1 MALNYSKIITTVN
14 SVTQNISIIPDQHN
28 VIVIDTSDNRLGIN
42 TINPQ
47 HSIDVRDNPDISGI
61 IHGDHI
67 KTSTVMSDLTPD
79 IDICYNLG
87 SQTNRWNRIDASYL
101 EVTGINIKDATK
113 FSIGE
118 GSAENGIT
126 FPLNVNVNGDIT
138 ANDLIVD
145 GINIRDSSK
154 FIIGEGSGNNNGIEF
169 PVTTTISG
177 DLIISG
183 DISSQYLVNLITGN
197 RASIS
202 VSATSL
208 TQNDYYGL
216 YRGQQLL
223 SDYTTGDIGIEAS
236 GLQQT
241 IVVSTQ
247 STGDAGFFIGNQLRP
262 SLTLIKNTLY
272 TFDLS
277 NVDLVTHPFRIYTD
291 NTRAIEYQGAVID
304 GSFLYL
310 TVTDSVT
317 SLYYGCE
324 NHSDMGNYI
333 NIDVVYRKFNIR
345 FTENSEADD
354 VPNIQ
359 YYNIFNF
366 NNLDVIASE
375 NNQILQNDLSGIV
388 INDSYDRY
396 KTLLDINYTITNN
409 YINDIIF
416 EISLFKNSN
425 VIHRYQNTIDFQS
438 TQSQVQIPQY
448 STTGAY
454 SENDHLEL
462 GFLFYV
468 SNYNVTSIN
477 NDVNITNGYIE
488 NLFNNYDYGYYGYNM
503 YHWNYRSHNFPDR
516 DKEFNSLHGTE
527 PYSDGGNQ
535 THEQHNDDFRLNLL
549 NLSIPI
555 GYQNWLSWPNRAT
568 YYTNQDDA
576 VWYENY
582 VNWYSKDM
590 GLNGNVETF
599 DVLDSNYVS
608 NARAIALQNSS
619 NKYIDISESVVTILV
634 ENIENIDIIIDVS
647 TSLGIVASEN
657 LINAANRGVS
667 FGTKYKCYYIFYLVR
682 SRYNN
687 PTGLYDETVI
697 DNKVFISD
705 KMDDSTGSYS
715 KCTGVT
721 TDGAIISNI
730 DPNILNGIINNARW
744 VNKLNFNLRNY
755 SLQLQKN
762 DNVIIK
768 SIVAIQFARTY
779 SSNIFRSGL
788 NKWWI
793 FYSGANTGLDYDI
806 YLQSIDRFHLNIDT
820 SVRTVLN
827 DFGYNINL
835 NFNTINLSVGKSQEQ
850 TFEDIEITN
859 SLTLQPDA
867 IFQAKN
873 IDFTGIPDVSTGL
886 SPGYLYQDNG
896 FIKIVL

>member
-1 MALNYSKIITTVN
+1 MALDYSKIITTVN

-154 FIIGEGSGNNNGIEF
+154 FIIGGGTGNNNGIEF

-202 VSATSL
+202 VSSTSIIN
-208 TQNDYYGL
+208 QNDYYGL
-216 YRGQQLL
+216 YRGQELL
-223 SDYTTGDIGIEAS
+223 SDYTTGDIGIESS
-236 GLQQT
+236 GLQET

-247 STGDAGFFIGNQLRP
+247 STGDAGFYIDNELRR

-291 NTRAIEYQGAVID
+291 NTLAIEYQGAVID

-317 SLYYGCE
+317 SLYYGCS
-324 NHSDMGNYI
+324 NHSGMGNYI
-333 NIDVVYRKFNIR
+333 TIDVVYRKFNIK
-345 FTENSEADD
+345 FKPSFQVDAVKDISN
-354 VPNIQ
+354 
-359 YYNIFNF
+359 YNILNLENNF
-366 NNLDVIASE
+366 TSVLSE
-375 NNQILQNDLSGIV
+375 NNQIFAVDFSSII
-388 INDSYDRY
+388 INESYDKY
-396 KTLLDINYTITNN
+396 KTVLSSSVVITNN
-409 YINDIIF
+409 TTNDILFELVVFKNGLKHITYDTSVNNNTEITATIDRTLDNTTYAQDDRLSIGMLMYQVSDQENINYQYNQISTELLRDFSYDFSMLAYESTASQTYFSNPFQNDYDKFIIPIANKYNWFSKKFNSSSPTILTESQILSSHQDDFSTIELGIQSNQFFDVVDDEIIF
-416 EISLFKNSN
+416 KQTTNFSFDISLNVYNIIMRTGSHNGGYNQWNFKIKYQPVLYVDISN
-425 VIHRYQNTIDFQS
+425 NQNYTSDTNIVLSSEFNPPHQS
-438 TQSQVQIPQY
+438 GNQSNP
-448 STTGAY
+448 G
-454 SENDHLEL
+454 N
-462 GFLFYV
+462 V
-468 SNYNVTSIN
+468 SIRFNKNY
-477 NDVNITNGYIE
+477 DNITVGTRIKLKTMLFLYVYDTTTSYQGSNTYDGIVTGLNRLYNFYNSYNG
-488 NLFNNYDYGYYGYNM
+488 N
-503 YHWNYRSHNFPDR
+503 
-516 DKEFNSLHGTE
+516 
-527 PYSDGGNQ
+527 
-535 THEQHNDDFRLNLL
+535 
-549 NLSIPI
+549 
-555 GYQNWLSWPNRAT
+555 T
-568 YYTNQDDA
+568 YY
-576 VWYENY
+576 Y
-582 VNWYSKDM
+582 NWA
-590 GLNGNVETF
+590 LNNH
-599 DVLDSNYVS
+599 
-608 NARAIALQNSS
+608 INS
-619 NKYIDISESVVTILV
+619 
-634 ENIENIDIIIDVS
+634 
-647 TSLGIVASEN
+647 
-657 LINAANRGVS
+657 
-667 FGTKYKCYYIFYLVR
+667 F
-682 SRYNN
+682 
-687 PTGLYDETVI
+687 
-697 DNKVFISD
+697 
-705 KMDDSTGSYS
+705 
-715 KCTGVT
+715 
-721 TDGAIISNI
+721 
-730 DPNILNGIINNARW
+730 
-744 VNKLNFNLRNY
+744 
-755 SLQLQKN
+755 
-762 DNVIIK
+762 
-768 SIVAIQFARTY
+768 
-779 SSNIFRSGL
+779 
-788 NKWWI
+788 
-793 FYSGANTGLDYDI
+793 DYDI
-806 YLQSIDRFHLNIDT
+806 SVNINYST
-820 SVRTVLN
+820 SN
-827 DFGYNINL
+827 IYDINL

-873 IDFTGIPDVSTGL
+873 INFTGIPDVSTGL